1 MTRFFSV
8 SPRYLPTHFTKLL
21 ASKDT
26 GLKESWKIKMKI
38 SKLSKANY
46 DPLVDVIP
54 QNALVGMADKIPG
67 LESSI
72 LEIPQDPLLEIVHT
86 FNDRETLY
94 LHGLTIT
101 GVKGWEKHLT
111 SYVSSFANAKYGDD
125 I

>member
-21 ASKDT
+21 ASKET
-26 GLKESWKIKMKI
+26 GLKESWKVKMKI

-72 LEIPQDPLLEIVHT
+72 LEIP
-86 FNDRETLY
+86 
-94 LHGLTIT
+94 
-101 GVKGWEKHLT
+101 
-111 SYVSSFANAKYGDD
+111 
-125 I
+125 